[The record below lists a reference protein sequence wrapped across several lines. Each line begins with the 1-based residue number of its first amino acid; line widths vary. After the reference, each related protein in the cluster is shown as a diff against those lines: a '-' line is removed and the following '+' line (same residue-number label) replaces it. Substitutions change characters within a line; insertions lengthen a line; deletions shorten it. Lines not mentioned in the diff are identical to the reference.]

1 MERRLQEYIST
12 RDANVH
18 IIQTFEK
25 ALNAYIS
32 QPPSPPATPLLK
44 LPPFDYIF
52 QSLEEPMV
60 QSIRSHLVH
69 VVEEL
74 RKDVEN
80 MVRTQNAELYS
91 TLWNK
96 ITATLKVLDMIQSRI
111 NQGDNEPVQRLA
123 ENVMKL

>member
-1 MERRLQEYIST
+1 MQEYIST

-32 QPPSPPATPLLK
+32 QPPSPPATPLN

-60 QSIRSHLVH
+60 QSVRSHLVH

-74 RKDVEN
+74 RKDIEE

-96 ITATLKVLDMIQSRI
+96 ITVTLKVLDMIQSRI
-111 NQGDNEPVQRLA
+111 NQGDDEPVQRLT
-123 ENVMKL
+123 EDVMKL

>member
-1 MERRLQEYIST
+1 MERRLKEYIST
-12 RDANVH
+12 REANVH
-18 IIQTFEK
+18 IIQTFEQ
-25 ALNAYIS
+25 ALNAYIA
-32 QPPSPPATPLLK
+32 QPPSPPSTPLN
-44 LPPFDYIF
+44 LPPFEYIL

-60 QSIRSHLVH
+60 QSVRTHVIH

-74 RKDVEN
+74 RKDLEN

-96 ITATLKVLDMIQSRI
+96 ITVTLKVLDMIQSRI

-123 ENVMKL
+123 ENVVKR

>member
-1 MERRLQEYIST
+1 MERRLQEYISS
-12 RDANVH
+12 RDANVR
-18 IIQTFEK
+18 IIQTFER

-32 QPPSPPATPLLK
+32 QPPSPPSTPLN

-60 QSIRSHLVH
+60 QSVRSHLVH

-96 ITATLKVLDMIQSRI
+96 ITVTLKVLDMIQSRI
-111 NQGDNEPVQRLA
+111 NQGDTEPVQRLS
-123 ENVMKL
+123 ENVVKM

>member
-18 IIQTFEK
+18 VIQTFEK
-25 ALNAYIS
+25 ALNAYTS
-32 QPPSPPATPLLK
+32 QPPSPPATPLN
-44 LPPFDYIF
+44 LPPFDYVF
-52 QSLEEPMV
+52 QSLEEPMI
-60 QSIRSHLVH
+60 QSVRSHLVH

-96 ITATLKVLDMIQSRI
+96 ITVTLKVLDMIQSRI
-111 NQGDNEPVQRLA
+111 NQGDTEPVQRLS
-123 ENVMKL
+123 ENVVKM

>member
-25 ALNAYIS
+25 ALNAYLS
-32 QPPSPPATPLLK
+32 QPPSPPTTPLLN
-44 LPPFDYIF
+44 LPPFEYIF

-60 QSIRSHLVH
+60 QSVRSHLVH

-96 ITATLKVLDMIQSRI
+96 ITVTLKVLDMIQSRI
-111 NQGDNEPVQRLA
+111 NQGDNEPVQKLT

>member
-1 MERRLQEYIST
+1 VERRLEEYIST
-12 RDANVH
+12 RDENVR
-18 IIQTFEK
+18 IIQTFEN

-32 QPPSPPATPLLK
+32 QPPSPPATPLN

-60 QSIRSHLVH
+60 QSIRSQLVLA
-69 VVEEL
+69 VEEL
-74 RKDVEN
+74 RTDVEN

-96 ITATLKVLDMIQSRI
+96 ITVTLKVLDMIQSRI
-111 NQGDNEPVQRLA
+111 NQGDTEPVQRLT
-123 ENVMKL
+123 ENVMRL